1 MSYQSERE
9 DFITR
14 LVTEGD
20 VGDRILARQLMRR
33 ATTLHRLSEAQCNGD
48 WPADNGERKVIPC
61 PLCESCWVPSAI
73 TGGAFAVRAWNRKTA
88 AQGPSYCAERQG
100 RMRCN
105 GGTEPC
111 RHEARRRACPD
122 CRTTEAVETL
132 LDGTRW
138 QPYFQVDPR
147 GWPLELHPR
156 GTSYEDMH
164 SGRSRG
170 IGVPVR

>member
-1 MSYQSERE
+1 MSYQRERE

-20 VGDRILARQLMRR
+20 IGDRILARQLMRR

-48 WPADNGERKVIPC
+48 WPADNGDRKVIPC
-61 PLCESCWVPSAI
+61 PLCESHWVPSVI
-73 TGGAFAVRAWNRKTA
+73 LGGRFAREAHRLARVSTPTNVA
-88 AQGPSYCAERQG
+88 ALTIAA
-100 RMRCN
+100 N
-105 GGTEPC
+105 GQPQK
-111 RHEARRRACPD
+111 ACPD
-122 CRTTEAVETL
+122 CRITAAVQLL

-138 QPYFQVDPR
+138 QPYFQGDPR
-147 GWPLELHPR
+147 GWPLQLHPR
-156 GTSYEDMH
+156 GTSREDME